1 MHSLAALALS
11 RGSCHSGGVHSAAGS
26 VLVRGRGNRM
36 NRRALVSVVLGCLL
50 VPILAGCTRTVQG
63 RVVGRTSSEPMVG
76 ALVTIS
82 GESTRTDAAGA
93 FLLTGIGGET
103 AKGAVVASGFP
114 ETSFDV
120 DLSKGDAS
128 STVQVTDAVVSVSL
142 KERAVEPAE
151 ITSATITLGGRPVV
165 TGQPLKNLAP
175 GKYTLAVAAA
185 NHEPYSAEV
194 ALAPGENSL
203 VATISLTPLATY
215 KRFYAAGQF
224 HRDSTAYKY
233 VHPDERKKLSLKAWK
248 KWSSGTEDLSIKWG
262 GVRVLAKWKSPVTKK
277 TYQNVAEIDRTN
289 KWQVTGRQYSD
300 FGKIYTDNFSQHW
313 ANLNGIWYIL
323 HKAIP

>member
-1 MHSLAALALS
+1 
-11 RGSCHSGGVHSAAGS
+11 
-26 VLVRGRGNRM
+26 M
-36 NRRALVSVVLGCLL
+36 NRRVLVSVVLGCLL
-50 VPILAGCTRTVQG
+50 ILILAGCTRTVQG
-63 RVVGRTSSEPMVG
+63 RVVGSTSGEPMVG

-103 AKGAVVASGFP
+103 AEGALIASGFP

-128 STVQVTDAVVSVSL
+128 STVQVIDAVVSVSL

-194 ALAPGENSL
+194 ELAAGENSL

-215 KRFYAAGQF
+215 KRFWNAGQF
-224 HRDSTAYKY
+224 HRDSTSYKY
-233 VHPDERKKLSLKAWK
+233 IHPDERKKLSLKAWK
-248 KWSSGTEDLSIKWG
+248 KWSSGTEGVSVKWG
-262 GVRVLAKWKSPVTKK
+262 AVRMLGKWKSPVTKK
-277 TYQNVAEIDRTN
+277 TYKNVAEIDRTA
-289 KWQVTGRQYSD
+289 KYQVTGTQYSD
-300 FGKIYTDNFSQHW
+300 YGKTYTDNFSQHW

-323 HKAIP
+323 HKSIP